1 MRINNLAVTFFLV
14 LTIKFLFFL
23 LIFNNSDF
31 FVQDSKSYI
40 EISKIILNA
49 NIEISSTSRTFF
61 YPLLIKF
68 FYLLSDDFYI
78 NLTIIFQ
85 FSLSFVTGYLLYCIS
100 LDYFKDKYLSFLVF
114 ILFSIEP
121 ISNIFIFKI
130 STETIFTF
138 FLVLLLFFFQKFMGY
153 NKNLKIK
160 IFYLF
165 LSSIILI
172 LLPTI
177 RPIASYYKFIIFF
190 FIIYSFYSSF
200 NYKIF
205 KSLFFFIIF
214 FIIFNITSNILNSY
228 IHKHLNYPIVS
239 NIAELNF
246 VEYILTH
253 TIIINKDIDVK
264 SAREE
269 AKKNFYIHNEKIAK
283 INITKVSKYILYN
296 MDSIIFSLLESSLQL
311 IFDPGDGLVIR
322 NLYEKNIDFSGKSI
336 DFHQMSKFDFLKKW
350 YFNTNKISLTT
361 ISLFLM
367 TIIILKV
374 FFVTLAIFN
383 NFLKNYKSVNYFYL
397 FTFLY
402 FIIISLG
409 MQTNARF
416 RVPLEPLIILY
427 FVEGINLTVNYLK
440 KNEKN

>member
-190 FIIYSFYSSF
+190 
-200 NYKIF
+200 
-205 KSLFFFIIF
+205 L
-214 FIIFNITSNILNSY
+214 
-228 IHKHLNYPIVS
+228 
-239 NIAELNF
+239 
-246 VEYILTH
+246 
-253 TIIINKDIDVK
+253 
-264 SAREE
+264 
-269 AKKNFYIHNEKIAK
+269 
-283 INITKVSKYILYN
+283 
-296 MDSIIFSLLESSLQL
+296 
-311 IFDPGDGLVIR
+311 
-322 NLYEKNIDFSGKSI
+322 
-336 DFHQMSKFDFLKKW
+336 
-350 YFNTNKISLTT
+350 
-361 ISLFLM
+361 
-367 TIIILKV
+367 
-374 FFVTLAIFN
+374 
-383 NFLKNYKSVNYFYL
+383 
-397 FTFLY
+397 
-402 FIIISLG
+402 
-409 MQTNARF
+409 
-416 RVPLEPLIILY
+416 
-427 FVEGINLTVNYLK
+427 
-440 KNEKN
+440 